1 MRETGSSVR
10 SEVRHLNGA
19 DRRKAVFFAAVLL
32 LTSLPFTAQATSTKE
47 QLEQAERERN
57 ESKAQVEAAQEGVD
71 QLEDAKQG
79 LQGQLNNL
87 NGQLDAVGQNLEQL
101 EADITE
107 KEKEIEMTSLAL
119 EEAKKTEA
127 EQYESMKQRIRF
139 MYERSKYT
147 YPEMLFSAGSITEL
161 LNRSEY
167 INRLAEYD
175 RKMLEEFEETRKE
188 IEETEQ
194 LLHTEKEELDA
205 LHASALEEQKK
216 VSGLVSNTAN
226 NIAAYADQISMTEA
240 AIEAKE
246 AEIKKQE
253 ENIAYL
259 KKKLA
264 EEQALSSLAANSSWR
279 DISQVTFEEGDR
291 YLLANLIYCEAGG
304 EPYAGQVAVG
314 SVVINRVLSSVFPDT
329 VVGVVYQRKQFSP
342 VASGRLAL
350 ALAENRATESC
361 YRAADEA
368 MAGMTNVGNCVF
380 FRTPIEG
387 LTGISI
393 GGHIFY

>member
-1 MRETGSSVR
+1 M
-10 SEVRHLNGA
+10 NGA
-19 DRRKAVFFAAVLL
+19 DRRKAVFLAAVLL
-32 LTSLPFTAQATSTKE
+32 LTSLSFTAQATSTKE

-101 EADITE
+101 EADIAE

>member
-1 MRETGSSVR
+1 MGKT
-10 SEVRHLNGA
+10 
-19 DRRKAVFFAAVLL
+19 DRRKAAFLAGILL
-32 LTSLPFTAQATSTKE
+32 LTSLPFTVQATSTKE
-47 QLEQAERERN
+47 QLEQAEQERKN
-57 ESKAQVEAAQEGVD
+57 AQEQVNQAQAGVD
-71 QLEDAKQG
+71 QLEDVKQG
-79 LQGQLNNL
+79 LQGQLNSL
-87 NGQLDAVGQNLEQL
+87 NSQLDEVGQNLDQL
-101 EADITE
+101 EAGILE
-107 KEKEIEMTSLAL
+107 KEKEIEMTTAAL
-119 EEAKKTEA
+119 EEAKLTEE

-139 MYERSKYT
+139 MYERSQFT
-147 YPEMLFSAGSITEL
+147 YMEMILSAGSIAEL

-167 INRLAEYD
+167 INKLAEYD
-175 RKMLEEFEETRKE
+175 RRMLEEFKETRE
-188 IEETEQ
+188 EVAETEQ
-194 LLHTEKEELDA
+194 LLLTEKEELNT
-205 LHASALEEQKK
+205 LHANAVEEQKK
-216 VSGLVSNTAN
+216 VNTLVSNTAN
-226 NIAAYADQISMTEA
+226 GIAVYADQISTVEA

-246 AEIKKQE
+246 AEIKKQD

-264 EEQALSSLAANSSWR
+264 EEQAMSSLAANSSWR

-304 EPYAGQVAVG
+304 EPYEGQVAVG
-314 SVVINRVLSSVFPDT
+314 SVVMNRVLSSVFPDT
-329 VVGVVYQRKQFSP
+329 VVGVIYQRKQFSP

-350 ALAENRATESC
+350 ALAENRATERC

>member
-101 EADITE
+101 EADIAE

-119 EEAKKTEA
+119 EEAKKTET

>member
-1 MRETGSSVR
+1 M
-10 SEVRHLNGA
+10 NGA
-19 DRRKAVFFAAVLL
+19 DRRKAVFLAAVLL

-101 EADITE
+101 EADIAE

-119 EEAKKTEA
+119 EEAKKTET

>member
-1 MRETGSSVR
+1 M
-10 SEVRHLNGA
+10 NGA
-19 DRRKAVFFAAVLL
+19 DRRKAVFLAAVLL

-226 NIAAYADQISMTEA
+226 NIAAYADQISITEA

>member
-1 MRETGSSVR
+1 MGKTDR
-10 SEVRHLNGA
+10 
-19 DRRKAVFFAAVLL
+19 RRKAAFLAGILL
-32 LTSLPFTAQATSTKE
+32 LTSLPFTVQATSTKE
-47 QLEQAERERN
+47 QLEQAEQERKN
-57 ESKAQVEAAQEGVD
+57 AQEQVNQAQAGVD
-71 QLEDAKQG
+71 QLEDVKQG
-79 LQGQLNNL
+79 LQGQLNSL
-87 NGQLDAVGQNLEQL
+87 NSQLDEVGQNLDQL
-101 EADITE
+101 EAGILE
-107 KEKEIEMTSLAL
+107 KEKEIEMTTAAL
-119 EEAKKTEA
+119 EEAKLTEE

-139 MYERSKYT
+139 MYERSQFT
-147 YPEMLFSAGSITEL
+147 YMEMILSAGSIAEL

-167 INRLAEYD
+167 INKLAEYD
-175 RKMLEEFEETRKE
+175 RRMLEEFKETREE
-188 IEETEQ
+188 IAETEQ
-194 LLHTEKEELDA
+194 LLLTEKEELNT
-205 LHASALEEQKK
+205 LHANAVEEQKK
-216 VSGLVSNTAN
+216 VNTLVSNTAN
-226 NIAAYADQISMTEA
+226 GIAVYADQISTVEA

-246 AEIKKQE
+246 AEIKKQD

-264 EEQALSSLAANSSWR
+264 EEQAMSSLAANSSWR

-304 EPYAGQVAVG
+304 EPYEGQVAVG
-314 SVVINRVLSSVFPDT
+314 SVVMNRVLSSVFPDT
-329 VVGVVYQRKQFSP
+329 VVGVIYQRKQFSP

-350 ALAENRATESC
+350 ALAENRATERC

>member
-1 MRETGSSVR
+1 MGKT
-10 SEVRHLNGA
+10 
-19 DRRKAVFFAAVLL
+19 DRRKAAFLAGILL
-32 LTSLPFTAQATSTKE
+32 LTSLPFTVQATSTKE
-47 QLEQAERERN
+47 QLEQAEQERKN
-57 ESKAQVEAAQEGVD
+57 AQEQVNQAQAGVD
-71 QLEDAKQG
+71 QLEDVKQG
-79 LQGQLNNL
+79 LQGQLNSL
-87 NGQLDAVGQNLEQL
+87 NSQLDEVGQNLDQL
-101 EADITE
+101 EAGILE
-107 KEKEIEMTSLAL
+107 KEKEIEMTTAAL
-119 EEAKKTEA
+119 EEAKLTEE

-139 MYERSKYT
+139 MYERSQFT
-147 YPEMLFSAGSITEL
+147 YMEMILSAGSIAEL

-167 INRLAEYD
+167 INKLAEYD
-175 RKMLEEFEETRKE
+175 RRMLEEFKETREE
-188 IEETEQ
+188 IAETEQ
-194 LLHTEKEELDA
+194 LLLTEKEELNT
-205 LHASALEEQKK
+205 LHANAVEEQKK
-216 VSGLVSNTAN
+216 VNTLVSNTAN
-226 NIAAYADQISMTEA
+226 GIAVYADQISTVEA

-246 AEIKKQE
+246 AEIKKQD

-264 EEQALSSLAANSSWR
+264 EEQAMSSLAANSSWR

-304 EPYAGQVAVG
+304 EPYEGQVAVG
-314 SVVINRVLSSVFPDT
+314 SVVMNRVLSSVFPDT
-329 VVGVVYQRKQFSP
+329 VVGVIYQRKQFSP

-350 ALAENRATESC
+350 ALAENRATERC

>member
-1 MRETGSSVR
+1 M
-10 SEVRHLNGA
+10 NGA

-101 EADITE
+101 EADIAE

>member
-226 NIAAYADQISMTEA
+226 NIAAYADQISITEA

>member
-10 SEVRHLNGA
+10 SEVRRLNGS
-19 DRRKAVFFAAVLL
+19 DRRKAVFLAAVLL

-71 QLEDAKQG
+71 QLEDVKQG

-101 EADITE
+101 EADIAE

-119 EEAKKTEA
+119 EEAEKTEA

-175 RKMLEEFEETRKE
+175 RKMLEEFEETRIE
-188 IEETEQ
+188 IEETQQ

-205 LHASALEEQKK
+205 LRASAIEEQKK

-226 NIAAYADQISMTEA
+226 NIAAYADQISITEA

-279 DISQVTFEEGDR
+279 DISQVAFEEGDR

>member
-1 MRETGSSVR
+1 M
-10 SEVRHLNGA
+10 NGA
-19 DRRKAVFFAAVLL
+19 DRRKAVFLAAVLL

-101 EADITE
+101 EADIAE

>member
-19 DRRKAVFFAAVLL
+19 DRRKAVFLAAVLL

-101 EADITE
+101 EADIAE

-119 EEAKKTEA
+119 EEAKKTET

>member
-1 MRETGSSVR
+1 M
-10 SEVRHLNGA
+10 NGA

>member
-1 MRETGSSVR
+1 MGKTDR
-10 SEVRHLNGA
+10 
-19 DRRKAVFFAAVLL
+19 RRKAAFLAGILL
-32 LTSLPFTAQATSTKE
+32 LISLPFTVQATSTKE
-47 QLEQAERERN
+47 QLEQAEQERKN
-57 ESKAQVEAAQEGVD
+57 AQEQVNQAQAGVD
-71 QLEDAKQG
+71 QLEDVKQG
-79 LQGQLNNL
+79 LQGQLNSL
-87 NGQLDAVGQNLEQL
+87 NSQLDEVGQNLDQL
-101 EADITE
+101 ESGILE
-107 KEKEIEMTSLAL
+107 KEKEIEMTTAAL
-119 EEAKKTEA
+119 EEAKLTEE

-139 MYERSKYT
+139 MYERSQFT
-147 YPEMLFSAGSITEL
+147 YMEMILSAGSIAEL

-167 INRLAEYD
+167 INKLAEYD
-175 RKMLEEFEETRKE
+175 RRMLEEFKETREE
-188 IEETEQ
+188 IAETEQ
-194 LLHTEKEELDA
+194 LLLTEKEELNT
-205 LHASALEEQKK
+205 LHANAVEEQKK
-216 VSGLVSNTAN
+216 VNTLVSNTAN
-226 NIAAYADQISMTEA
+226 GIAVYADQISTVEA

-246 AEIKKQE
+246 AEIKKQD

-264 EEQALSSLAANSSWR
+264 EEQAMSSLAANSSWR

-304 EPYAGQVAVG
+304 EPYEGQVAVG
-314 SVVINRVLSSVFPDT
+314 SVVMNRVLSSVFPDT
-329 VVGVVYQRKQFSP
+329 VVGVIYQRKQFSP

-350 ALAENRATESC
+350 ALAENRATERC